1 MLNAI
6 KILRVPG
13 LPTFLGWRRE
23 LFLAAVFLAVVLL
36 AAVLLAVV
44 LLAVVLLAVV
54 LLAAVLLAA
63 VFFTSAAVDDI
74 VRLVV
79 FLVFPVVFA
88 IGSILPFYT
97 RT

>member
-23 LFLAAVFLAVVLL
+23 LFLAAVFLAAVLL
-36 AAVLLAVV
+36 AAVLLV
-44 LLAVVLLAVV
+44 
-54 LLAAVLLAA
+54 A

-97 RT
+97 ST